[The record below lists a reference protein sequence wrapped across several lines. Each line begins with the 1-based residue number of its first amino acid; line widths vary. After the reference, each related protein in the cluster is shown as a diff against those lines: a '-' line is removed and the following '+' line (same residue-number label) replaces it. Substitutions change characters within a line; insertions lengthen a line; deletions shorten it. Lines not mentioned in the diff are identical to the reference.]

1 MSDVVRRLRLQLPR
15 RAHLSCRTI
24 EAEAADEIEKLERSL
39 KYAEQLIYESG
50 LRLGE
55 MSRACAELRA
65 EVARVKVELAVQ
77 GVAAFEVNERLREEN
92 DIMRRHLN
100 LHPDKPLGNELRAE
114 NERLRLRVKFLED
127 ELKCPAALEPKP

>member
-1 MSDVVRRLRLQLPR
+1 MTDIVERLRDMADDMLGPYRRLTL
-15 RAHLSCRTI
+15 
-24 EAEAADEIEKLERSL
+24 EAADEI
-39 KYAEQLIYESG
+39 
-50 LRLGE
+50 
-55 MSRACAELRA
+55 
-65 EVARVKVELAVQ
+65 
-77 GVAAFEVNERLREEN
+77 ERLREEN

>member
-1 MSDVVRRLRLQLPR
+1 MTVSVPDIV
-15 RAHLSCRTI
+15 
-24 EAEAADEIEKLERSL
+24 
-39 KYAEQLIYESG
+39 
-50 LRLGE
+50 
-55 MSRACAELRA
+55 
-65 EVARVKVELAVQ
+65 
-77 GVAAFEVNERLREEN
+77 ERLREEN